1 MMGVETFI
9 NTARKVGED
18 LQVLTDLNE
27 LVLPVAVQTD
37 DSLKVSPISQLTV

>member
-9 NTARKVGED
+9 NTARKVGAD